1 MQAAKHNSSLQQ
13 ISCKKINDLQEAL
26 QEIQKALKADDV
38 EMTPSIKLRVE
49 KVQKLL
55 DDFVPIL
62 TNLILEFEI
71 ECLAMSGIINSDS
84 KTVKAKEITRLLFD
98 NKWAN
103 LSKLKTYMIYQQK
116 LSLILQLALSR
127 QKILKRHHCNDSIES
142 YSSPNYWVLQRSA
155 LPYKF

>member
-13 ISCKKINDLQEAL
+13 ISCKKINDLQGAL
-26 QEIQKALKADDV
+26 QEMQKALKADDV
-38 EMTPSIKLRVE
+38 DMTPSIKLRVE

-84 KTVKAKEITRLLFD
+84 KTVKTKEITRYLFD
-98 NKWAN
+98 NKLTN
-103 LSKLKTYMIYQQK
+103 LS
-116 LSLILQLALSR
+116 
-127 QKILKRHHCNDSIES
+127 
-142 YSSPNYWVLQRSA
+142 
-155 LPYKF
+155 